1 MVSRTAYLLTTDKN
15 SERTLF
21 SQDILKKIGFT
32 VKLVQHTPHSD
43 FVVSNKISMMG
54 IYTQIYYTDEPYAY
68 VFEDD
73 INMLED
79 ITLDEIVEYE
89 AISPMFFYLGLC
101 KLHESGIK
109 NTNIKINN
117 HDVISISG
125 GVRGLHAIGLSREGA
140 KSLLKF
146 ILDLQD
152 NNTITSFYKRFMDV
166 TLEAFSKLHP
176 AHVVRYDLESYIP
189 GHRGVLFQDRN
200 RFPSNIP

>member
-1 MVSRTAYLLTTDKN
+1 MVFRTAYLLTTDKN

-32 VKLVQHTPHSD
+32 VKLVQHTPHTD
-43 FVVSNKISMMG
+43 YVVSNKISMMS

-68 VFEDD
+68 IFEDD
-73 INMLED
+73 INLLED

-101 KLHESGIK
+101 RLYEHGIK
-109 NTNIKINN
+109 NTNTKINN
-117 HDVISISG
+117 HDVFSISG

-140 KSLLKF
+140 SILLKL
-146 ILDLQD
+146 ILDVQE
-152 NNTITSFYKRFMDV
+152 NNTIETFYKRFMDV

-176 AHVVRYDLESYIP
+176 ANIVRYDLESYIP

-200 RFPSNIP
+200 RFPSTIP